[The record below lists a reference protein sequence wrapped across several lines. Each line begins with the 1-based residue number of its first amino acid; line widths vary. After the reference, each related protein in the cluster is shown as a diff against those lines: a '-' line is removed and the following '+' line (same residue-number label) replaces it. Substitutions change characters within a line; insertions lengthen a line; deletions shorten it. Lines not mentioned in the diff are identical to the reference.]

1 MQFLKDF
8 DTIIQYLAAAEPRAR
23 VAVACPHDEHTCE
36 AIAMALDASIARFIL
51 VGDPAKIPFEASAQ
65 VEIIAEPDP
74 DAAAAR
80 AVALARAG
88 EADVVMKGL
97 INTDN
102 MLRAVLNKEH
112 GILPAGH
119 VLTHITAADIPGHD
133 GLLFFSDAAVIPFP
147 TQPQLEAMTGYLAD
161 VIRKTG
167 IAEPRIALI
176 HCTEKSSPKFPV
188 TEAYAAVKAAAAEGA
203 FGEVIVD
210 GPMDLKT
217 AVDPESGIIK
227 GINSPIEGK
236 ANALIFPDI
245 EAGNVF
251 YKTLT
256 WLTHCD
262 NAGMLAGAAVP
273 VVLPSRAD
281 TSRSKLCS
289 LALAACSALL

>member
-1 MQFLKDF
+1 MQLLKDF
-8 DTIIQYLAAAEPRAR
+8 DTIIRHLAAAESRAR
-23 VAVACPHDEHTCE
+23 IAVACPYDEHTCE
-36 AIAMALDASIARFIL
+36 AVAMALEASIARFIL
-51 VGDPAKIPFEASAQ
+51 VGDPARIPFEASDT
-65 VEIIAEPDP
+65 VEIIAEADT

-80 AVALARAG
+80 AVALARDG
-88 EADVVMKGL
+88 HADVVMKGL

-102 MLRAVLNKEH
+102 MLRAVLNKER
-112 GILPAGH
+112 GILPQGH
-119 VLTHITAADIPGHD
+119 VLTHITAAAIPGRD

-147 TQPQLEAMTGYLAD
+147 NQAQLEAMTGYLASLC
-161 VIRKTG
+161 RKTG
-167 IAEPRIALI
+167 VAEPRIALI

-188 TEAYAAVKAAAAEGA
+188 TESYAAVKTAAAAGA
-203 FGEVIVD
+203 FGRAIVD

-217 AVDPESGIIK
+217 AVDPESGHIK
-227 GINSPIEGK
+227 GIDSPVGGN
-236 ANALIFPDI
+236 ADALIFPDI

-251 YKTLT
+251 YKTIT

-289 LALAACSALL
+289 LALAACSAML